1 MPALDEA
8 RPAPPAVVVALAPP
22 SRPRWLRWRLFRFV
36 GSIQL
41 AVVLLGVVI
50 VASIFGTIYES
61 GFDADV
67 ARAYIYGAAW
77 FNLWLLF
84 LALNLAA
91 SAASR
96 WPWQRRH
103 TGFLITHLGIIIL
116 LAGALIGRTWGV
128 EGTMTLFKGR
138 APDNRLLVS
147 QRQLYV
153 TEGGEPGRSSPVTFP
168 VRVVGRR
175 PSAAKPWTLGRTPG
189 GWTVELTD
197 YAPHLA
203 SRFQPEVPTLAA
215 GQPAVHLRLVS
226 PRLGR
231 TMERWL
237 LAGDEEHDAFDLG
250 MASVRLLPGAAPA
263 AAGDAKPETVPP
275 GGEDRDPVDENI
287 VAFAK
292 RPGEQAGQAAPGKMA
307 SGAKVRLSVGSGGR
321 RLVNVE
327 WRGAAWEFDADAD
340 RGKDEDLGH
349 GGLFVRIGDFWPDF
363 TLRDGQPATA
373 SAEPNNPA
381 VLVRVHGRLT
391 ANADGETVAAADD
404 PNRLDANATSPT
416 TAAANAATL
425 YCDAAGALTYSLRS
439 GGSPQPVRGTLT
451 PGQPIN
457 TGWADWQ
464 IVVDQVLPRAVEH
477 TVFEPSETRP
487 KGAGPMAGDGGSGT
501 VTDGVRVR
509 LSRPG
514 QPTHEQWVGA
524 GWQVTTPTTGGA
536 DDRPVQLVYGWQIEP
551 LPIGLELTNFEV
563 ERNEGT
569 DDPAGFRS
577 TVRVTATDGATDA
590 GSCWMN
596 HPHNFPGSPLHTWT
610 GFTYK
615 ISQASWNPD
624 NLDQSSVQI
633 LRDPGWS
640 LKWVG
645 CLLVCAG
652 IVTLFYGR
660 PHPGETAAARAR
672 VARPN

>member
-1 MPALDEA
+1 M
-8 RPAPPAVVVALAPP
+8 
-22 SRPRWLRWRLFRFV
+22 
-36 GSIQL
+36 
-41 AVVLLGVVI
+41 
-50 VASIFGTIYES
+50 
-61 GFDADV
+61 
-67 ARAYIYGAAW
+67 
-77 FNLWLLF
+77 
-84 LALNLAA
+84 
-91 SAASR
+91 
-96 WPWQRRH
+96 
-103 TGFLITHLGIIIL
+103 
-116 LAGALIGRTWGV
+116 
-128 EGTMTLFKGR
+128 
-138 APDNRLLVS
+138 
-147 QRQLYV
+147 
-153 TEGGEPGRSSPVTFP
+153 
-168 VRVVGRR
+168 
-175 PSAAKPWTLGRTPG
+175 
-189 GWTVELTD
+189 
-197 YAPHLA
+197 
-203 SRFQPEVPTLAA
+203 
-215 GQPAVHLRLVS
+215 
-226 PRLGR
+226 
-231 TMERWL
+231 
-237 LAGDEEHDAFDLG
+237 
-250 MASVRLLPGAAPA
+250 
-263 AAGDAKPETVPP
+263 
-275 GGEDRDPVDENI
+275 
-287 VAFAK
+287 AFAK
-292 RPGEQAGQAAPGKMA
+292 RPGEQAGQTVPGKTA
-307 SGAKVRLSVGSGGR
+307 SGAKVRLTVVNDGTR

-340 RGKDEDLGH
+340 RGREEDLGNS
-349 GGLFVRIGDFWPDF
+349 GLFVRIGDFWPDF
-363 TLRDGQPATA
+363 TLKDGQPATA

-391 ANADGETVAAADD
+391 DPGVDNAPTMANGKGDGE
-404 PNRLDANATSPT
+404 
-416 TAAANAATL
+416 NAATL

-464 IVVDQVLPRAVEH
+464 LVVDQVLPRAVEH

-487 KGAGPMAGDGGSGT
+487 KGGDPITSGGGGGGST

-509 LSRPG
+509 LSRTG
-514 QPTHEQWVGA
+514 QPAATHEQWVGA

-551 LPIGLELTNFEV
+551 LPIGLELTAFEV

-577 TVRVTATDGATDA
+577 TVRVTATDGATDT

-596 HPHNFPGSPLHTWT
+596 HPHNFPGNPLHTWT

-640 LKWVG
+640 LKWIG

-660 PHPGETAAARAR
+660 PHPGEAAAARAR
-672 VARPN
+672 VSSK

>member
-1 MPALDEA
+1 M
-8 RPAPPAVVVALAPP
+8 
-22 SRPRWLRWRLFRFV
+22 FRFI

-41 AVVLLGVVI
+41 AVVLLAVII
-50 VASIFGTIYES
+50 VASIFGTVYES
-61 GFDADV
+61 RFDADV

-84 LALNLAA
+84 LVVNLAA
-91 SAASR
+91 SAFSR
-96 WPWQRRH
+96 WPWKRRH
-103 TGFLITHLGIIIL
+103 TGFLITHLGIIII
-116 LAGALIGRTWGV
+116 LAGALVGRAWGV

-138 APDNRLLVS
+138 APDNRLLVQ

-153 TEGGEPGRSSPVTFP
+153 TEGETGRRPPATFP

-175 PSAAKPWTLGRTPG
+175 PSAAKPWRLGRTPD

-197 YAPHLA
+197 YSPFLTA
-203 SRFQPEVPTLAA
+203 RFQPEAPTAA
-215 GQPAVHLRLVS
+215 GVASQPAAHLRLTS

-231 TMERWL
+231 AMERWL
-237 LAGDEEHDAFDLG
+237 MAGDEDHDVFDLG
-250 MASVRLLPGAAPA
+250 MASVRLLPGRAPGPA
-263 AAGDAKPETVPP
+263 VAGESKIQNPESKIPDADT
-275 GGEDRDPVDENI
+275 VDETI

-292 RPGEQAGQAAPGKMA
+292 RPGEQAGQPAPGKA
-307 SGAKVRLSVGSGGR
+307 GSGAKVRLSVNGGR
-321 RLVNVE
+321 RLVSVE

-340 RGKDEDLGH
+340 RGKDEDLGNS
-349 GGLFVRIGDFWPDF
+349 GLFVNVGNLWPDF
-363 TLRDGQPATA
+363 TMKDGQPATA
-373 SAEPNNPA
+373 SDRPNNPA

-391 ANADGETVAAADD
+391 PPAEGDALDAAVAAG
-404 PNRLDANATSPT
+404 NAPP
-416 TAAANAATL
+416 AGENAATL
-425 YCDAAGALTYSLRS
+425 YCDAAGVVTYSLRS
-439 GGSPQPVRGTLT
+439 GGSPQPVTGTLQA
-451 PGQPIN
+451 GQPIN

-464 IVVDQVLPRAVEH
+464 IAVDQVLPRAVDH

-487 KGAGPMAGDGGSGT
+487 KGGGPVQGSGGAGPNG
-501 VTDGVRVR
+501 DGVRVR

-524 GWQVTTPTTGGA
+524 GWQVTTPTTGQP

-569 DDPAGFRS
+569 DDPAGFKS
-577 TVRVTATDGATDA
+577 TLRVTANDGRTDT

-596 HPHNFPGSPLHTWT
+596 NPHNFPGGPLFTWT

-615 ISQASWNPD
+615 ISQASWNPE

-633 LRDPGWS
+633 LRDPGWL
-640 LKWVG
+640 LKWIG
-645 CLLVCAG
+645 CLLLCAG
-652 IVTLFYGR
+652 IATLFYGR
-660 PHPGETAAARAR
+660 PHAGEAAAAKARASK
-672 VARPN
+672 P